1 MQKHHGQADQGSG
14 SLRRGKLWLGGVRC
28 DMGCKQ
34 LPAHSMSALWDATA
48 SSGEA
53 RSGMVGFAMA
63 VYGQVRWAMGRKR
76 QGRALS
82 DGRPFSLR
90 LAPTLTPT
98 IPPRK

>member
-48 SSGEA
+48 SRASCGTE
-53 RSGMVGFAMA
+53 AMA
-63 VYGQVRWAMGRKR
+63 WWAAVRWASV
-76 QGRALS
+76 L
-82 DGRPFSLR
+82 
-90 LAPTLTPT
+90 
-98 IPPRK
+98 